1 MRQSDS
7 VSEELDTENV
17 QCALDFEN
25 TMNELETQLYYR
37 HLPPKEV
44 ALRVMEAACKF
55 YDADWCG
62 LIQVDLDLGLWKPLW
77 WHNECQEDK
86 TTILTNE
93 FESSE
98 FLDRWVKAVRR
109 GTPMVVSDAEDVKD
123 TYPDEY
129 RLYERLGIKSVLAIP
144 LEPRQIALIAVR
156 NPQRYTHQ
164 TSMLKLLA
172 YVLLAAYNDKRMA
185 DSLSMAFS
193 PENIKSSHDV
203 FISLFGELKIHTSHG
218 VLPES
223 DLKSPKISRLLT
235 FMLLSNKK
243 ALSSLEIVQEIW
255 PEELE
260 DKDERTF
267 EDFLA
272 FLQLHPELK
281 TWEIGPEP
289 ILSLP
294 GLQIYPDRRKIYHGQ
309 QEIELNT
316 KEFALLCLL
325 VTNKGRVL
333 TYGQMYEKVWKE
345 EPFGNEH
352 IAVGSHVRSMRQK
365 LYAIYPKP
373 PFVISCIRDIGYRFE
388 VHS

>member
-44 ALRVMEAACKF
+44 ALRVMETACKF

-185 DSLSMAFS
+185 DSLSM
-193 PENIKSSHDV
+193 PERASS
-203 FISLFGELKIHTSHG
+203 
-218 VLPES
+218 
-223 DLKSPKISRLLT
+223 
-235 FMLLSNKK
+235 
-243 ALSSLEIVQEIW
+243 
-255 PEELE
+255 
-260 DKDERTF
+260 
-267 EDFLA
+267 
-272 FLQLHPELK
+272 
-281 TWEIGPEP
+281 
-289 ILSLP
+289 
-294 GLQIYPDRRKIYHGQ
+294 
-309 QEIELNT
+309 
-316 KEFALLCLL
+316 
-325 VTNKGRVL
+325 
-333 TYGQMYEKVWKE
+333 
-345 EPFGNEH
+345 
-352 IAVGSHVRSMRQK
+352 
-365 LYAIYPKP
+365 
-373 PFVISCIRDIGYRFE
+373 ISCWYSCSTVSVVSQMKRPLLWNGLYGTASGYGVPKR
-388 VHS
+388 VSSVSTTTLTNC